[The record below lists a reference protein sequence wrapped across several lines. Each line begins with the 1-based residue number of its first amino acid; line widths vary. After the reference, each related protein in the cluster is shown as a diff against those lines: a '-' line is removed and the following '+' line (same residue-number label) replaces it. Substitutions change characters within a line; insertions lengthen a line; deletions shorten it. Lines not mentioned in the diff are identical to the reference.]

1 MVDLGDHGRQGGSM
15 TTTPARP
22 IVHRT
27 RGTRHG
33 PLTRLI
39 DPGTLGHQLKPFVLL
54 DFLEK
59 DGPRFEFGLHPHS
72 GIATVTYIAQGS
84 ANYTDP
90 SGESGILT
98 VGSLEWMKAGRG
110 MWHSAGSEAGPIFGI
125 QLWLALP
132 PGQELAPYE
141 ARYVAAE
148 TVRRQGPARVLLGS
162 YGDAG
167 SQVDTGLPINYL
179 AVQLAAGEAWTYTP
193 PSGHTVLWLAVANG
207 VLTSPDPIER
217 GELVV
222 FDAAETAVTFV
233 AQTET
238 AFVIGSAPPHV
249 HELVFGSYSVH
260 TTQEALAEGE
270 RYIEHLAAG
279 LRAEG
284 RL

>member
-1 MVDLGDHGRQGGSM
+1 MVDLGDHGRQGGNM

-27 RGTRHG
+27 RGERHG

-39 DPGTLGHQLKPFVLL
+39 NPETLGHHLKPFVLL

-59 DGPRFEFGLHPHS
+59 DGPRFHFGLHPHS

-90 SGESGILT
+90 SGESGILP

-110 MWHSAGSEAGPIFGI
+110 MWHAGGSEAGPILGI

-132 PGQELAPYE
+132 PDQELAPHE
-141 ARYVAAE
+141 ASYVAAE
-148 TVRRQGPARVLLGS
+148 TMRCQGPATVLLGN

-167 SQVDTGLPINYL
+167 SLVDTGLPVNYL
-179 AVQLAAGEAWTYTP
+179 AVQLAAGDTWTYTP
-193 PSGHTVLWLAVANG
+193 PAGHTILWLAVAKG
-207 VLTSPDPIER
+207 ALKFPDLIER

-222 FDAAETAVTFV
+222 FDAADTAVTFV

-238 AFVIGSAPPHV
+238 VFVIGSAQPHV
-249 HELVFGSYSVH
+249 HDLVFGSYSVH
-260 TTQEALAEGE
+260 TSQEALADGE
-270 RYIEHLAAG
+270 QYIAQLAAG